1 MTHRAILGATTI
13 AVLAF
18 LTTLPASAACI
29 PNKSASTFGSGITA
43 YWLPATVVGT
53 ARLQA

>member
-13 AVLAF
+13 AVSPF